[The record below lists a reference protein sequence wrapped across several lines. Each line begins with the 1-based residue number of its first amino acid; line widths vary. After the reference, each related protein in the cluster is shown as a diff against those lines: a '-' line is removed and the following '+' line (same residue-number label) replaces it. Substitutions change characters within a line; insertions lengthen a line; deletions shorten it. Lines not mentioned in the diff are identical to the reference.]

1 VDRQAAEEANR
12 RLWNELTP
20 VHIRAYPVK
29 EFLAGRCTLKPV
41 EVAEVGDVRGRSLLH
56 LQCHFGLDTLSWQRR
71 GAVVTGVDISDASI
85 ERARALSTESGLA
98 ARFIRA
104 SVYDL
109 PAQLDEQFDIVY
121 TSIGVL
127 VWLAD
132 LAAWARIVARYLR
145 PDGFF
150 YLYEFHPFMHVFNSR
165 TAGFVVN
172 ESYFHSPEPTVYA
185 DDEGDYA
192 DPKYV
197 PKNPSHEWQ
206 WTLGDVV
213 SALTAAGLRIEFL
226 REHPGTVE
234 PRLPGMVLGDNGL
247 WDLPDLAGWLPM
259 MFSLKAQPGSA

>member
-20 VHIRAYPVK
+20 VHVRAYPVK

-41 EVAEVGDVRGRSLLH
+41 EVAEVGEVRGRSLLH

-85 ERARALSTESGLA
+85 ERARALSSEAGLP
-98 ARFIRA
+98 ARVIRT
-104 SVYDL
+104 SVYNL
-109 PAQLDEQFDIVY
+109 PAQLDEKFDIVY
-121 TSIGVL
+121 TGIGVL

-132 LAAWARIVARYLR
+132 LAEWARIVARCLR

-150 YLYEFHPFMHVFNSR
+150 YLYEFHPFMHVFDSR
-165 TAGFVVN
+165 AAGLVVN
-172 ESYFHSPEPTVYA
+172 ESYFHSAEPTVYA
-185 DDEGDYA
+185 DEGDYA
-192 DPKYV
+192 DLRYI

-213 SALTAAGLRIEFL
+213 SALAASGLRIEFL
-226 REHPGTVE
+226 REHTGTVE
-234 PRLPGMVLGDNGL
+234 PRLPDMVLGDSGL
-247 WDLPDLAGWLPM
+247 WELPGLRGRLPM
-259 MFSLKAQPGSA
+259 MFSLKARLGPA